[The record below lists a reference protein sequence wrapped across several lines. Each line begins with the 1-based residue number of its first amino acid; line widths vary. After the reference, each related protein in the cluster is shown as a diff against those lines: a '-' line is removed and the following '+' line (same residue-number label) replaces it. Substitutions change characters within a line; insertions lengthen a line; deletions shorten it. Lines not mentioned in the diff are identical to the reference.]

1 MVGLPGSGK
10 SFFAR
15 QYLQPLGY
23 EVVNR
28 DTLGNAQACISLCE
42 KNISVS
48 TWWSNTQKQYF
59 NEIAIRFKNLW
70 SLITQT
76 SILKPGAVS

>member
-48 TWWSNTQKQYF
+48 T
-59 NEIAIRFKNLW
+59 
-70 SLITQT
+70 
-76 SILKPGAVS
+76 